1 MSFGE
6 VSEVAW
12 VWTRSFL
19 DFCETV
25 FTLYGERKA
34 DLPPSQQIQSEQIA
48 QTEVLEMGAGNGD
61 DMIRFDGQASLV
73 ALRGTLSLELGE
85 VFGSGISYAHCA
97 HCIVPF
103 KPCTLLPLVEVKR
116 MLSEEMASQARARA
130 TAAPCIALPGPA
142 RGLQSALDSS

>member
-103 KPCTLLPLVEVKR
+103 KPCTSFAPRRGQAHAVGRDGFPGTGPRHCCALHRP
-116 MLSEEMASQARARA
+116 ARAGSRVA
-130 TAAPCIALPGPA
+130 KC
-142 RGLQSALDSS
+142 S